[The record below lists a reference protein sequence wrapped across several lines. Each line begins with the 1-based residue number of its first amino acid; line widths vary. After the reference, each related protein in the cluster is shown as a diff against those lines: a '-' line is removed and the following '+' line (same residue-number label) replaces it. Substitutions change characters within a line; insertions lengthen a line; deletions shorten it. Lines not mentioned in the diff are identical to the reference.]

1 MVGIQT
7 EVSEMKTYP
16 DVSELYRR
24 REAARKTEAKRPIAE
39 KLAVLEQLREIHE
52 KLAPFREAHKAKVRA
67 ARAMKKIG

>member
-1 MVGIQT
+1 
-7 EVSEMKTYP
+7 MKTYP

-39 KLAVLEQLREIHE
+39 KLAVLEQLREIQE
-52 KLAPFREAHKAKVRA
+52 KLAPLRESHKAKVRA